1 MNQYIIPNGLGT
13 RSVSKK
19 EHTEYVKGI
28 EKAAEFLLGDRPK
41 KKLKKMPAVKET
53 VVKQTKPPKA
63 GSKQARVNE
72 LVKSVL
78 TDNTRTLDKNFKQEI
93 IAEIMT
99 LCGMTKAGAT
109 TYFYNAMKT
118 I

>member
-1 MNQYIIPNGLGT
+1 MNQHIIPNGLGT
-13 RSVSKK
+13 KAVTKK
-19 EHTEYVKGI
+19 EHTEYVKSV
-28 EKAAEFLLGDRPK
+28 EKAAEFLLGTKPK

-93 IAEIMT
+93 ISEIMT
-99 LCGMTKAGAT
+99 LCEMSKAGAT
-109 TYFYNAMKT
+109 TYFYNAMKS